1 MNTKRILLAD
11 CGSGLLILLLGG
23 LAISPTTLGQVWW
36 IAVVTTLLSGAAT
49 YADEQRLEGASV
61 RRRLTVYLGTVVL
74 LGALLV
80 GVVAATPLGPGLVLS
95 TAVAGFGLA
104 TLVNRVVFGVVY
116 PIPQRRLRRAEKY
129 SM

>member
-1 MNTKRILLAD
+1 MNEKRILLAD
-11 CGSGLLILLLGG
+11 CGSGILILVLGG
-23 LAISPTTLGQVWW
+23 LAITPDVLGSVWW
-36 IAVVTTLLSGAAT
+36 LAVVSTLLTGAAT

-61 RRRLTVYLGTVVL
+61 RRRLAVYLGTTAL